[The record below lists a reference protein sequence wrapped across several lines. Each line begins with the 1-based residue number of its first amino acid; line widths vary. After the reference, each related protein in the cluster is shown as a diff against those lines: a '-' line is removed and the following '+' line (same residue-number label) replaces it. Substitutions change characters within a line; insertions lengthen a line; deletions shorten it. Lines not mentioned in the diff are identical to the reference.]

1 MSREKNE
8 EKIGETD
15 VWIMNERSKS
25 LAWKNGERIIIEQK
39 EMVKQYD
46 IYIHD
51 ITNSGKQDFSSNSVG
66 K

>member
-1 MSREKNE
+1 MSRERNE
-8 EKIGETD
+8 EKMGETD

>member
-1 MSREKNE
+1 MSRERNE